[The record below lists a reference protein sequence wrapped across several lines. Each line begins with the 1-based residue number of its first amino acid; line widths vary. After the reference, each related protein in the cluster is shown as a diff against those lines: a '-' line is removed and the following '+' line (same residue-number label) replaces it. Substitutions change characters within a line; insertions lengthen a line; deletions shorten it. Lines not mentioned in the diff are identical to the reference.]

1 MKEPASSVSSASS
14 DMGPPATVALLQA
27 VEAAA
32 GEDGVAEDLGDED
45 EELLLPKHVLHL
57 WYTLQRQRR
66 SKSAV

>member
-1 MKEPASSVSSASS
+1 MSLVKSASS
-14 DMGPPATVALLQA
+14 DMDPPATLVLQQA
-27 VEAAA
+27 AEAAA
-32 GEDGVAEDLGDED
+32 GEEEVAEDLEDED